1 MKGRWVDRGIDKT
14 GIAWDS
20 SPIFSQRMDPIVNRH
35 KNAKF
40 VSNTLASERRNTVD
54 PAKLYSEK
62 YREGGGMIAAYSAVD
77 SPFLT

>member
-1 MKGRWVDRGIDKT
+1 
-14 GIAWDS
+14 
-20 SPIFSQRMDPIVNRH
+20 MDPIVNRH